1 MCRYS
6 IRPHHLLC
14 LQFFEGKGYS
24 NGFVENMTKIHNEML
39 SKNPYVELT
48 EGADDICENCPNNE
62 NGICTQEKSVSGNDR
77 RTYEAIEDELKKQKG
92 DLTWNQL
99 TEMVHKCIIDV
110 TTKINNIK
118 KISLYRRQPICME
131 RFFIYNG

>member
-92 DLTWNQL
+92 DLTLNQL
-99 TEMVHKCIIDV
+99 T
-110 TTKINNIK
+110 
-118 KISLYRRQPICME
+118 
-131 RFFIYNG
+131 